1 MHDTL
6 SKIINAPTRE
16 AALEAALKDARA
28 WASHWNGDRECGL
41 PITHESYLDCV
52 AAIDAALAK
61 QSAPLAQAAE

>member
-6 SKIINAPTRE
+6 SKIVNAQTRE
-16 AALEAALKDARA
+16 EALEAALKAARA

-52 AAIDAALAK
+52 QVIDAALAK
-61 QSAPLAQAAE
+61 RDAPAQAAE